1 MKWKVLCIDDVQS
14 NLFTYESILSRVEEI
29 EVIVAQSGK
38 EALDKLLVHQIDLIL
53 LDIQMP
59 VMDGYE
65 VAKLLKSN
73 NITKDIPII
82 FITAVF
88 KKEEFVAKGFALGA
102 IDYLTKP
109 IDDTLLLNR
118 IRLYL
123 DIFTQRDV
131 AQANMQR
138 FYDIAQSVG
147 DGLYVLDLNYKVNF
161 INESALKMLDYR
173 KNELLAQEVHSMVHY
188 RDTHGN
194 FRSHEE
200 CQILSVFNH

>member
-1 MKWKVLCIDDVQS
+1 MKWKILCVDDVES
-14 NLFTYESILSRVEEI
+14 NLFTYESILSRVDEI

-38 EALDKLLVHQIDLIL
+38 EALDQLLVHQIDLVL

-73 NITKDIPII
+73 NMTKEIPII

-109 IDDTLLLNR
+109 IDDTLLVNR

-131 AQANMQR
+131 AEANMQR

-147 DGLYVLDLNYKVNF
+147 DGLYVLDSDCRVNLSMSPHLKCLIIAKVN
-161 INESALKMLDYR
+161 S
-173 KNELLAQEVHSMVHY
+173 
-188 RDTHGN
+188 
-194 FRSHEE
+194 
-200 CQILSVFNH
+200 